1 MRKCNC
7 HVRVDSPKICAISK
21 NFQILTKSTKT
32 HRKGC
37 PLFGSPEQAQAQTVG
52 VRTIFTGRFL
62 RKALE
67 ISLGLTHGAG
77 GCSLS
82 TSISL
87 RTLLRNNSPA
97 FQLFNSYDL
106 STKLRIQEISGQDFS
121 EYMMEVLQ
129 KLKVLFSEGKA
140 SPNDINIRGQTILQ
154 VSSH

>member
-1 MRKCNC
+1 M
-7 HVRVDSPKICAISK
+7 DSPKICSISE
-21 NFQILTKSTKT
+21 NFQILTKSTKA

-37 PLFGSPEQAQAQTVG
+37 PLSGSSEQTQTHAVG

-82 TSISL
+82 TSI
-87 RTLLRNNSPA
+87 RFRALLRNDSPA
-97 FQLFNSYDL
+97 FQLFDSCYL
-106 STKLRIQEISGQDFS
+106 FKKLRIQGISEEDFS
-121 EYMMEVLQ
+121 EYMMEALQ

>member
-1 MRKCNC
+1 M
-7 HVRVDSPKICAISK
+7 DSPKICSISE
-21 NFQILTKSTKT
+21 NFQILAKSTKA

-37 PLFGSPEQAQAQTVG
+37 PLSKSSEQTQTHAVG
-52 VRTIFTGRFL
+52 VRTIFTSRFL

-82 TSISL
+82 TSIKL
-87 RTLLRNNSPA
+87 RTLLRNDSPA
-97 FQLFNSYDL
+97 FQLFDSHDL
-106 STKLRIQEISGQDFS
+106 SMKLRIQEIREADFS
-121 EYMMEVLQ
+121 KYMMEVLQ

-140 SPNDINIRGQTILQ
+140 SPNDINIEGQTILQ